1 MPLETQMGEIEELK
15 KTIQEHEDRISQLE
29 KKLSTETI
37 KSKPKKSNYSGPTGG
52 VRMLID
58 NGFLDTPKFVSE
70 IVDEMKREGY
80 YHDLPT
86 IDSALRKSFLKN
98 KTLQRIKEGNKWKY
112 VIRK

>member
-1 MPLETQMGEIEELK
+1 MEEIEKLK
-15 KTIQEHEDRISQLE
+15 RIIEDHEDRISKLE
-29 KKLSTETI
+29 KQFVSKSTES
-37 KSKPKKSNYSGPTGG
+37 KSEESKKNGSDYNGVSGGI
-52 VRMLID
+52 RLLID

-80 YHDLPT
+80 YHDMPS

-98 KTLQRIKEGNKWKY
+98 KILQRIKEENKWKY